1 LELHDVEMP
10 EPGPGDVLVRV
21 RAAGICH
28 SDAHYRAGVSPM
40 GKLPITLGHEIS
52 GMVERVGSDVRS
64 HRPGDRVGLH
74 YLVTCGTCGAW
85 RGGLECRGESGAIP
99 GPHVEGGCE
108 RGAMLGPHVD
118 GGFAEAIVVPARN
131 AVRLPANIP
140 FDHGAIMM
148 CSSA

>member
-74 YLVTCGTCGAW
+74 YLVTCGTCGAC
-85 RGGLECRGESGAIP
+85 RRGLESW
-99 GPHVEGGCE
+99 CE
-108 RGAMLGPHVD
+108 RGAMLGHHVD
-118 GGFAEAIVVPARN
+118 GGFAEAIAVPARN

-148 CSSA
+148 CSSATA